1 MTWLL
6 TSCPICTKN
15 LEWFLTAAAAIK
27 RQIPLCCCLNACYM
41 CIRNGFIPSSCWV
54 GRQAREAATC
64 AFIIYKRMNIKD
76 YDGKPSRI
84 LDNSRFVLN
93 FFSGTYLIYSTNAN
107 SQAHLCISE
116 SSATQ
121 FFSRNINSRKVGNS
135 LSMFWFWCFIGF
147 HISRQVLSL

>member
-1 MTWLL
+1 MISGDLSSFWKFLIK
-6 TSCPICTKN
+6 SHCPDEK
-15 LEWFLTAAAAIK
+15 FTAAAAIK

-116 SSATQ
+116 SSAI
-121 FFSRNINSRKVGNS
+121 FFQEHKFKKG
-135 LSMFWFWCFIGF
+135 GE
-147 HISRQVLSL
+147 

>member
-1 MTWLL
+1 MLATLWYWKNHDFYQMHLCFHAQLL
-6 TSCPICTKN
+6 KTN
-15 LEWFLTAAAAIK
+15 LKKSVTAAAAIK

-93 FFSGTYLIYSTNAN
+93 FFIRTYLGVKY
-107 SQAHLCISE
+107 LVRV
-116 SSATQ
+116 
-121 FFSRNINSRKVGNS
+121 FVFSRSLKTRERSFAQFVYFLRKPD
-135 LSMFWFWCFIGF
+135 IF
-147 HISRQVLSL
+147 HPNLHN